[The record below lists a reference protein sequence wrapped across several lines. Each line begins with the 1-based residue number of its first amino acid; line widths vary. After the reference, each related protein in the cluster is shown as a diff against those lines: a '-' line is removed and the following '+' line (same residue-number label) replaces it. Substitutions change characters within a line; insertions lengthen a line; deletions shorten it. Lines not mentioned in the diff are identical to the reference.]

1 MEKWIKGKNNF
12 LLLIIYYYH
21 INELKI
27 INIIMIHNNVEVRS
41 IRLYNW
47 CHAGTQESH

>member
-1 MEKWIKGKNNF
+1 MEKWVKGKNNF

-27 INIIMIHNNVEVRS
+27 INIIMIHKNIEVVHQ
-41 IRLYNW
+41 IV
-47 CHAGTQESH
+47 

>member
-1 MEKWIKGKNNF
+1 MEKWVKGKNNF

-27 INIIMIHNNVEVRS
+27 INIIMILKNIEVVHQ
-41 IRLYNW
+41 IV
-47 CHAGTQESH
+47 